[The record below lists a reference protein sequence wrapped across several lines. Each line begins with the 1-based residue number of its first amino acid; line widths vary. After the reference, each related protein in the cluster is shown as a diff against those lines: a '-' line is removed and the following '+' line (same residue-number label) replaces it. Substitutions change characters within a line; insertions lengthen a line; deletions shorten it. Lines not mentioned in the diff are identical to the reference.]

1 MGSAADK
8 KQGEL
13 PECLGSV
20 PTNMSRSARVRP
32 PVRRFLLQYRSVRKD
47 ADRQLTLLRGRP
59 AARRFGLQGDE
70 DTGTV
75 DMGMAV
81 LCTLKSVDFKKR
93 VEVSFSTFKAGWEGT
108 VEWALLRARLSIPP
122 RHRGRIEDLP
132 HHDRCGWSTSL
143 DGSEVQLSLAG
154 TRSERT
160 RGDAAAFTCTVRMRP
175 LPFSKDAARAHAAM
189 CPAPGARVRP
199 RCATWGRSSPQCRA
213 RVVLNLKFCRGD
225 AGPRLGERPSAYR
238 SLRTGAASLWHGRC
252 RDRLALALR
261 SSAVDRQ
268 LAARLRLRSGPLGL
282 GALDRGNPS
291 TSATLAG

>member
-1 MGSAADK
+1 
-8 KQGEL
+8 
-13 PECLGSV
+13 
-20 PTNMSRSARVRP
+20 MSRSARVRP

-59 AARRFGLQGDE
+59 AARRFDLQGDE

-175 LPFSKDAARAHAAM
+175 LPFSKDTARAHAAM

-199 RCATWGRSSPQCRA
+199 PCATSKPSSMSSLVTRGPGADRMGDEQPVETRRRSPHRSTRPSPQDHCYTA
-213 RVVLNLKFCRGD
+213 S
-225 AGPRLGERPSAYR
+225 RLLETVRREGSVSA
-238 SLRTGAASLWHGRC
+238 
-252 RDRLALALR
+252 
-261 SSAVDRQ
+261 
-268 LAARLRLRSGPLGL
+268 
-282 GALDRGNPS
+282 
-291 TSATLAG
+291 